1 MCSVYLIEA
10 ARKLVFLWI
19 LKSILSLLFRIELF
33 LQSKE
38 RERERVQ
45 LEVKTHCSG
54 GCISCFWHDSNVKEE
69 GGGGTG
75 ASEGNMFTTA
85 SFVPRSRGKWN
96 IYIQLAHLVCTND
109 NLKYSKRHI
118 YQFPLSIDGT
128 NNNPFVQINQ
138 YQHKFLSHNFPSTRF
153 LELQNAR
160 S

>member
-1 MCSVYLIEA
+1 MRSVYLIEA

-33 LQSKE
+33 LQS

-75 ASEGNMFTTA
+75 ANEGNMFTTA